1 MIQESADP
9 DVSTTSSLNF
19 SQHLTLNESLN
30 SGAQIP
36 DRPKE
41 RLDVL

>member
-9 DVSTTSSLNF
+9 NVSMTSSLNF
-19 SQHLTLNESLN
+19 NQHLTLNESLN

-36 DRPKE
+36 HRPKE
-41 RLDVL
+41 RLYIL